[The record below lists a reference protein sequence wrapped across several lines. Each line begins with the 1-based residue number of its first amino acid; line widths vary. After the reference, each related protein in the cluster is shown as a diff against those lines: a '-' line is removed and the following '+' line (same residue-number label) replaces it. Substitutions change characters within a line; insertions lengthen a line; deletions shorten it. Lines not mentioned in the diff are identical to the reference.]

1 MLKEGGR
8 LMKRLLVVCLL
19 VFGFSVIGAQSV
31 WAEVPA
37 EVNSTVTEMKKDD
50 TKKSSATTVQK
61 KKVTVAGIELHSKY
75 FPSEHYQAITDTSD
89 SGFFDSKLVGAMNG
103 ITNFFF
109 FLTKIIAEIVDT
121 CVAKLYSVDV
131 IAKISD
137 MVSNISGV
145 LWHNLEASF
154 GVLFFLIAVIQIFFI
169 FTAKRNSMQAMKRG
183 FMLFCVMGIC
193 LMWFSNTGYYLKTL
207 NHLSSETQGVIMKAG
222 TEFTASSGEK
232 VQKGKELDGSLA
244 IMRNFYFDLIVKRP
258 YLLMNYGTP
267 NPDKIGEKRIDKMLS
282 YKVTTEEAIKEKK
295 EAIKAEIEDKENAY
309 MSSAYATYQ
318 MAVAFLSF
326 LFSIV
331 LGIPLILIAFLNVII
346 GILAMV
352 IAVIVPTTA
361 ILSYLPS
368 FANSIWNTFGKLIGV
383 FLLKALIGLLILF
396 IFLIVNTMDILL
408 PPTSLGM
415 YFVNILAIAVSI
427 ILMLKYRNQL
437 IKFFTAGRVAT
448 LDGNYP
454 ERVGNAAGDLA
465 GHTLRKVRSRLSSEE
480 DQAPIPDDEENTDK
494 RDREERSTPE
504 NTTDFSDAKEMRV
517 TELDDDK
524 EADER
529 MAQDGKQEETT
540 SDEAT
545 DEVGSDED
553 STMENREEE
562 EEMNVNSTVPNEE
575 SDLSSADKEETS
587 RDRTDYETAPPTV
600 ETNLIELD
608 DYRNVER
615 MPQDAFDAD
624 AYSLDKLEEMTPPE
638 LHTESIRMQE
648 ERADRNEESLSPSR
662 RTQELDSSVEYSQPV
677 QESVDQE
684 TPSFVEEEEQATKR
698 RWGN

>member
-1 MLKEGGR
+1 M
-8 LMKRLLVVCLL
+8 
-19 VFGFSVIGAQSV
+19 IA
-31 WAEVPA
+31 
-37 EVNSTVTEMKKDD
+37 
-50 TKKSSATTVQK
+50 K
-61 KKVTVAGIELHSKY
+61 KKENVAGIELHSKY
-75 FPSEHYQAITDTSD
+75 FPSENYQAITDTSD
-89 SGFFDSKLVGAMNG
+89 EGWIDSKLVGAMNG

-121 CVAKLYSVDV
+121 CVEKLYSVNV
-131 IAKISD
+131 IEKISD
-137 MVSNISGV
+137 MVSKISGV
-145 LWHNLEASF
+145 LWRNLEASF

-183 FMLFCVMGIC
+183 FMLFCVMGVC

-222 TEFTASSGEK
+222 TEFTTSSGEK
-232 VQKGKELDGSLA
+232 VEEGKELEGSLA

-267 NPDKIGEKRIDKMLS
+267 NPDKIGEKRIDEMLS
-282 YKVTTEEAIKEKK
+282 YKVTTKEAIEKKK
-295 EAIKAEIEDKENAY
+295 EAVKEEIDSKDNAY

-318 MAVAFLSF
+318 MAIAFLSF

-331 LGIPLILIAFLNVII
+331 LGIPLILIAFMNVIV

-368 FANSIWNTFGKLIGV
+368 FANSIWNTLGKLIGV

-454 ERVGNAAGDLA
+454 ERIGRGAENLTE
-465 GHTLRKVRSRLSSEE
+465 HTLRKVRSRLSSEQ
-480 DQAPIPDDEENTDK
+480 DQAPILNENDGENTGK
-494 RDREERSTPE
+494 REREERETPE
-504 NTTDFSDAKEMRV
+504 KTTDFSNATEMRN
-517 TELDDDK
+517 TEFDGDK
-524 EADER
+524 QPNER
-529 MAQDGKQEETT
+529 MAQDGKQEDTTGEQSAVET
-540 SDEAT
+540 S
-545 DEVGSDED
+545 SDED
-553 STMENREEE
+553 STIGNRKEEE
-562 EEMNVNSTVPNEE
+562 ETKVNSVVPNEE
-575 SDLSSADKEETS
+575 SDLSSSEDEEETN
-587 RDRTDYETAPPTV
+587 RDRADYDTVPPM
-600 ETNLIELD
+600 ETNIVELD

-615 MPQDAFDAD
+615 MPQDAYDAD
-624 AYSLDKLEEMTPPE
+624 AYSLDKLEKITPPE
-638 LHTESIRMQE
+638 SNAESTRMQE
-648 ERADRNEESLSPSR
+648 QEERNHHDGESVSSSR
-662 RTQELDSSVEYSQPV
+662 MSQMPAQQHSYDESSKPAV
-677 QESVDQE
+677 QEPVNQE
-684 TPSFVEEEEQATKR
+684 TPPFVEDEEQVTKR